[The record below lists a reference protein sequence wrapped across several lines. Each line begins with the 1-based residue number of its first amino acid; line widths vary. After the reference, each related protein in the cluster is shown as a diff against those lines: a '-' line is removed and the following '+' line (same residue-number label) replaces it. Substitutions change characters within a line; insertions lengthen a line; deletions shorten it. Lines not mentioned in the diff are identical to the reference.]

1 MDIVNVRDQIQE
13 FVSLL
18 DTAPERYQELFTH
31 LDKCNKL
38 TNDIVHDIEFA
49 RFDADEYGFQNGYE
63 KAKRLQEIR
72 QERRRYKDQI
82 EYYKLLKDYALK
94 SKQFKESLED
104 LLLSFEEIL
113 EEQSKR
119 RYVSRAS
126 GDDLSCEQHVI
137 SDLERK
143 WNEHNA

>member
-1 MDIVNVRDQIQE
+1 MDIISVQDQVKE
-13 FVSLL
+13 FITLM

-72 QERRRYKDQI
+72 QERRYYKDQI
-82 EYYKLLKDYALK
+82 DFYKVLKDFALK
-94 SKQFKESLED
+94 NKQIKEILEN
-104 LLLSFEEIL
+104 LSLSFEKIM

-119 RYVSRAS
+119 RYVSRATNE
-126 GDDLSCEQHVI
+126 DLACEQHVI
-137 SDLERK
+137 SKLEKK

>member
-1 MDIVNVRDQIQE
+1 MDIISVRDQVKE
-13 FVSLL
+13 FITLM

-38 TNDIVHDIEFA
+38 ANDIVHDIEFA

-72 QERRRYKDQI
+72 QERRYYKDQI
-82 EYYKLLKDYALK
+82 DFYKVLKDFALRN
-94 SKQFKESLED
+94 KQIKETLEN
-104 LLLSFEEIL
+104 LLFSFEKIMD
-113 EEQSKR
+113 EQSKR
-119 RYVSRAS
+119 RYVSRATNE
-126 GDDLSCEQHVI
+126 DLACEQHVV
-137 SDLERK
+137 SELEKK